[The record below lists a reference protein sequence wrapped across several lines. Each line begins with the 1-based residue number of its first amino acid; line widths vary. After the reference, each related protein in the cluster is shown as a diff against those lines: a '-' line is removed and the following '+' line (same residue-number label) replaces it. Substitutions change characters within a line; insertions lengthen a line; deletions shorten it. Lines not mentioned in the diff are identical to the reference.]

1 MPNPRAPALIARG
14 HELLTDLVEDLHYIE
29 ESRRHISAAL
39 TCPDHRDELAETCLG
54 LFNSSAFEELYA
66 LSLLIVAQNPGPGL
80 LLVLN
85 EIRADID
92 LARTPIPDFMQ
103 DLHRFT
109 DGQLSSEEVEDIA
122 EGAGRHLEQ
131 LSNVLQRLER
141 AFLGIIPRIQQID
154 PPNEES
160 SSEES
165 SSTNEESS
173 SEESSSTNE
182 ESSSEE
188 SSSNF
193 SLDMDMDLP
202 DLTDHDLDD
211 HDLDGGGESSSIFP
225 QEIDLLDF
233 DELNCCFS
241 SFVEDPH
248 TGTTEIVPEQ
258 GSYPFQEVWGPELLE
273 LGDPEILEY
282 SVDFLQALGSL
293 LLQ

>member
-1 MPNPRAPALIARG
+1 MPMPNPRAPALIARG

-109 DGQLSSEEVEDIA
+109 DGQLSSEEVEGVV

-131 LSNVLQRLER
+131 LSIVLQRLER

-165 SSTNEESS
+165 SSN
-173 SEESSSTNE
+173 
-182 ESSSEE
+182 
-188 SSSNF
+188 
-193 SLDMDMDLP
+193 LDMDLP

-258 GSYPFQEVWGPELLE
+258 GSYPFQEGPELLE